1 MSPMANDV
9 NRLIDMLYERI
20 EDAKSPA
27 LKPNMSMVDRDEML
41 DLLDELR
48 AQLPVEIKRAQE
60 LLAAREKFV
69 DEAKRD
75 VDRMM
80 RQAELDAKTKV
91 SDSEVL
97 YAAKEKARQM
107 VARAEERCRQ
117 LYQVTN
123 EYAED
128 ALARTEEA
136 VQMALDEVK
145 QQRVRFRSASA
156 AKMQEQ
162 RDKSGRKDGCGPG
175 GGRRKNLPRSTVIL
189 KICEKRQRIWRNF
202 LKNSRFC
209 GKMKKAPPAQDVVRH
224 GAFFILRKLVEEMSN
239 ICFKMAILAEK
250 CQKNGPFLAVFVQK
264 KACNP
269 LGFSLILRSCGGEK
283 WVKVETKCQRDPIH
297 DPKNAGK
304 GGINR
309 GQAVGKVQQ
318 QHRLQGPS
326 GHPLFHAGGTGRH
339 VLHYHRRGA
348 LPEHLSSG
356 QVGPDVRGDG

>member
-1 MSPMANDV
+1 MANDV

-27 LKPNMSMVDRDEML
+27 LKPNMSMVDRDELL

-60 LLAAREKFV
+60 LLSARDKFV
-69 DEAKRD
+69 EDAKRD

-162 RDKSGRKDGCGPG
+162 RDKLDGR
-175 GGRRKNLPRSTVIL
+175 T
-189 KICEKRQRIWRNF
+189 
-202 LKNSRFC
+202 
-209 GKMKKAPPAQDVVRH
+209 PPQED
-224 GAFFILRKLVEEMSN
+224 
-239 ICFKMAILAEK
+239 
-250 CQKNGPFLAVFVQK
+250 
-264 KACNP
+264 
-269 LGFSLILRSCGGEK
+269 GGE
-283 WVKVETKCQRDPIH
+283 ERPAAPSQDLSHIH
-297 DPKNAGK
+297 VMSLQSAY
-304 GGINR
+304 R
-309 GQAVGKVQQ
+309 AVLEVPLTILLIS
-318 QHRLQGPS
+318 HRLS
-326 GHPLFHAGGTGRH
+326 IRS
-339 VLHYHRRGA
+339 
-348 LPEHLSSG
+348 EILSIS
-356 QVGPDVRGDG
+356 RS

>member
-1 MSPMANDV
+1 MANDV

-27 LKPNMSMVDRDEML
+27 LKPNMSMVDRDELL

-60 LLAAREKFV
+60 LLSARDKFV
-69 DEAKRD
+69 EDAKRD

-117 LYQVTN
+117 LYQVT
-123 EYAED
+123 AED

-162 RDKSGRKDGCGPG
+162 RDKLDGRTP
-175 GGRRKNLPRSTVIL
+175 
-189 KICEKRQRIWRNF
+189 
-202 LKNSRFC
+202 
-209 GKMKKAPPAQDVVRH
+209 
-224 GAFFILRKLVEEMSN
+224 
-239 ICFKMAILAEK
+239 
-250 CQKNGPFLAVFVQK
+250 
-264 KACNP
+264 
-269 LGFSLILRSCGGEK
+269 
-283 WVKVETKCQRDPIH
+283 
-297 DPKNAGK
+297 
-304 GGINR
+304 
-309 GQAVGKVQQ
+309 
-318 QHRLQGPS
+318 
-326 GHPLFHAGGTGRH
+326 
-339 VLHYHRRGA
+339 
-348 LPEHLSSG
+348 HL
-356 QVGPDVRGDG
+356 